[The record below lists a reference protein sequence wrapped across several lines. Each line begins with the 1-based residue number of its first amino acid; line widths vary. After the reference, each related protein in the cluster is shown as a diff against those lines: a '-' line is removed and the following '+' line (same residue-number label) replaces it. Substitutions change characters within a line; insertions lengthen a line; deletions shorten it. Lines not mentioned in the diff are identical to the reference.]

1 MRILLVNDDGYEA
14 SGLLALKEILQSYG
28 EVYVV
33 APSTGKSG
41 AGCSSVKFGA
51 VNYKTDETIH
61 FDIVGDGI
69 ILFDALSKRNV
80 SLGSVEIL

>member
-41 AGCSSVKFGA
+41 AGCSLTTFKPI
-51 VNYKTDETIH
+51 KIH
-61 FDIVGDGI
+61 KIDFFLFI
-69 ILFDALSKRNV
+69 IYIYCF
-80 SLGSVEIL
+80 

>member
-1 MRILLVNDDGYEA
+1 MFKYILRIIKKLIIYPIKTTVKIELGGNLL
-14 SGLLALKEILQSYG
+14 
-28 EVYVV
+28 
-33 APSTGKSG
+33 
-41 AGCSSVKFGA
+41 SSVKFGA

-61 FDIVGDGI
+61 FDIAGDGI